1 MRSITLRRVGLCSVS
16 HCALS
21 GNSNDRKSKKSLTLR
36 AVWYC
41 AESNNFI
48 WFQKLQFPGLL
59 GSIRWYFENVS
70 KIFRKSKMGNTVQSR
85 TPSSITLRRVL
96 PRAILSFQASPCID
110 WEYKL
115 FLKINVYYC
124 NIAQHFLLTFK
135 GLADQKFL
143 TQRSITLLRVT
154 FFANIFKK
162 LWIQISSRKWIF
174 KQHCLSGAQKGSIH
188 ENNRGQKSRDTAS
201 LRAVLHSIDRGTK
214 CRYKVFRIRIEICS

>member
-135 GLADQKFL
+135 GLADQKNFE
-143 TQRSITLLRVT
+143 
-154 FFANIFKK
+154 

>member
-135 GLADQKFL
+135 GLADQK
-143 TQRSITLLRVT
+143 
-154 FFANIFKK
+154 IFE

>member
-1 MRSITLRRVGLCSVS
+1 MWYCLESDSAHCAQYHTAQSWTLFSITLRRVGKFKCPKIQKSV
-16 HCALS
+16 
-21 GNSNDRKSKKSLTLR
+21 TLR

-135 GLADQKFL
+135 GLADKK
-143 TQRSITLLRVT
+143 
-154 FFANIFKK
+154 IFE